1 VAGQPFFFYTSHV
14 KLHRI
19 EYLVFLFFFSPG
31 LFLDV
36 THAWVSV
43 YLYGNGREQNIVH
56 RTEGPFG
63 ILGRP
68 SCSCAIGCIGWLS
81 ISQIFYLMYNL
92 INWTSFQF
100 SWDGAIRLILGMNT
114 KTRSI
119 IGAAGSDVLVCF
131 LHLITIIAI
140 IIAVYL
146 ERMQMPI
153 LNIGLTYGST
163 GPA

>member
-1 VAGQPFFFYTSHV
+1 
-14 KLHRI
+14 
-19 EYLVFLFFFSPG
+19 
-31 LFLDV
+31 
-36 THAWVSV
+36 
-43 YLYGNGREQNIVH
+43 
-56 RTEGPFG
+56 
-63 ILGRP
+63 
-68 SCSCAIGCIGWLS
+68 
-81 ISQIFYLMYNL
+81 
-92 INWTSFQF
+92 
-100 SWDGAIRLILGMNT
+100 MNT